1 MTSKKCQT
9 TLKNSKNNW
18 EINPIKSQFFK
29 EKSKILTDKKMS
41 IFIKQNNKLMSFL
54 SLLNSLKIKP
64 KKKLKNLNNF
74 KDKLID

>member
-1 MTSKKCQT
+1 MISKKCQT
-9 TLKNSKNNW
+9 TLKNLKNNL
-18 EINPIKSQFFK
+18 EINPTKSQFFK

-41 IFIKQNNKLMSFL
+41 IFIKQNNKSMSFL

-74 KDKLID
+74 KHKLID